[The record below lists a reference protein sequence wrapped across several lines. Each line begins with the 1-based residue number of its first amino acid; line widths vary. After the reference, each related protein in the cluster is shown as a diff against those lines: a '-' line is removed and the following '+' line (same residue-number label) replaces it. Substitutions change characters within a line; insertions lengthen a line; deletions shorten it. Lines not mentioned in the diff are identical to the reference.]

1 MSSTSTGASSTVL
14 CSAQVAYKKDAGV
27 LTLTPE
33 LLTFG
38 STSSSQPRLA
48 ITTARLLALF
58 ASKEGASKVQLRVTL
73 HPLAALPRH
82 ITLSP
87 LDKADEAA
95 YSFHFTAG
103 ASAISDREH
112 FKKQL
117 THIIAHNREL
127 EANAALAPVDGATS
141 SSNEPK
147 GKGKEREVIDL
158 TTNSTSSNRAGKTAA
173 ATAVNSSAAADFRL
187 RKLVLQAHPNLMTL
201 HRELVMSG
209 QIAEAEF
216 WEGREALLEQARAG
230 EAQLRGKS
238 AAMVDLRPE
247 TSESGEVT
255 VKITPTQIADIFAEY
270 PMVLKAYNENVP
282 VPVECWLGLFVNS
295 QKSFRANDRHPL
307 DEQLNDQEFWTRYF
321 QSKLFNR
328 NRTTNRS
335 AVASVKDDAIFDKY
349 LGEEDDDLEP
359 KNLQHHDIYR
369 LLDLA
374 ATEEDQ
380 HEVNPNAELGTMP
393 KSLTRSQYFTQVDIQ
408 PDVTMRAGRERAA
421 LPLMRR
427 FNEHSE
433 RLLNQSLGNS
443 VDRSRISFDPGNAG
457 DRNYYD
463 DILLDDLIDHAA
475 SDRIE
480 LNLSQQRNKL
490 TAATSASELDEEGD
504 AKMRMNELE
513 MGQIVRRVKQ
523 EMEVWEPQLSE
534 FHPDPAAIN
543 ASMDD
548 MTQSI
553 LLKVERNSRE
563 STSSSGAIPRSTLD
577 QCTTIAASA
586 NEFLRQFWSA
596 VLPPKP
602 GDISAFASST
612 PVQKAARAE
621 RMKNGLDRTLDR
633 IRIVVQGLEEGSEV
647 RARVES
653 ALLPVRES
661 VETAI
666 TFYETRTS

>member
-82 ITLSP
+82 ITLSL

-141 SSNEPK
+141 SSSEPK

-158 TTNSTSSNRAGKTAA
+158 TTNSTSPNRAGKTAA

-282 VPVECWLGLFVNS
+282 VP
-295 QKSFRANDRHPL
+295 
-307 DEQLNDQEFWTRYF
+307 LNDQEFWTRYF

-380 HEVNPNAELGTMP
+380 HEV
-393 KSLTRSQYFTQVDIQ
+393 DIQ

-433 RLLNQSLGNS
+433 RLLDQSLGNS

-475 SDRIE
+475 SDCIE

-661 VETAI
+661 VEWAI

>member
-1 MSSTSTGASSTVL
+1 MSSTSTSTSTRSSSTVL

-33 LLTFG
+33 VLTFG

-103 ASAISDREH
+103 SSAISDREH

-117 THIIAHNREL
+117 THIIANNREL
-127 EANAALAPVDGATS
+127 EVNAALAPVDTAAAAAAAVAATS
-141 SSNEPK
+141 NDPK
-147 GKGKEREVIDL
+147 GKGKARATADVPTS
-158 TTNSTSSNRAGKTAA
+158 TTTAVSSGAGNAA
-173 ATAVNSSAAADFRL
+173 AANSSAAADFRL

-282 VPVECWLGLFVNS
+282 VP
-295 QKSFRANDRHPL
+295 
-307 DEQLNDQEFWTRYF
+307 LNDQEFWTRYF

-335 AVASVKDDAIFDKY
+335 AVASIKDDAIFDKY

-380 HEVNPNAELGTMP
+380 HEV
-393 KSLTRSQYFTQVDIQ
+393 DIQ

-433 RLLNQSLGNS
+433 RLLNQSLGHS
-443 VDRSRISFDPGNAG
+443 VDRTRISFDPGNAG

-463 DILLDDLIDHAA
+463 DILLDDLIDHEA

-480 LNLSQQRNKL
+480 LNLSEQRNKL

-504 AKMRMNELE
+504 AKMKMNELE
-513 MGQIVRRVKQ
+513 MGQVVRRVKQ
-523 EMEVWEPQLSE
+523 EMEVWEPQLPKVGLLLSSLYTSHE
-534 FHPDPAAIN
+534 INLLASTSLNPQFQPEPLAIN

-548 MTQSI
+548 MTRSI
-553 LLKVERNSRE
+553 QLKVERSSRE
-563 STSSSGAIPRSTLD
+563 STSSSGGIPRPVLD

-612 PVQKAARAE
+612 PIQKAAKAE
-621 RMKNGLDRTLDR
+621 RMKNGLDRTLER
-633 IRIVVQGLEEGSEV
+633 IRVVLQGLEGGSEV
-647 RARVES
+647 RSRVES
-653 ALLPVRES
+653 ALHPVKES

-666 TFYETRTS
+666 TFYEARTS

>member
-48 ITTARLLALF
+48 ITTARLLADFFLVPTRSAALF
-58 ASKEGASKVQLRVTL
+58 ASKEGASKVQLRATL

-117 THIIAHNREL
+117 THIIANNREL

-158 TTNSTSSNRAGKTAA
+158 TTNSTLSNRAGKTAA

-255 VKITPTQIADIFAEY
+255 VKITPTQIADIFAEC

-282 VPVECWLGLFVNS
+282 VP
-295 QKSFRANDRHPL
+295 
-307 DEQLNDQEFWTRYF
+307 LNDQEFWTRYF

-380 HEVNPNAELGTMP
+380 HE
-393 KSLTRSQYFTQVDIQ
+393 VDIQ

-504 AKMRMNELE
+504 AKMKMNELE

-523 EMEVWEPQLSE
+523 EMEVWEPHLSE
-534 FHPDPAAIN
+534 FHLDPAAIN

-563 STSSSGAIPRSTLD
+563 STSSSGGIPRSTLD

-602 GDISAFASST
+602 GDISALASST

-621 RMKNGLDRTLDR
+621 RMKNGLDRTLER
-633 IRIVVQGLEEGSEV
+633 IRVVVQGLEEGSEV

-666 TFYETRTS
+666 TLFETRTS